1 MLPHILSFEGRIKR
15 GEYAI
20 TILPLLF
27 LNRLIVIPSVAH
39 EPIFGFSALILSLW
53 VGFAQGAKR
62 CHDLGKSG
70 WFQIIPFYGLFM
82 LFDSGTYHDNKYGL
96 SPYIERVEE
105 EQEEEKV
112 QCDTHTP
119 TQQ

>member
-27 LNRLIVIPSVAH
+27 LNNLIIIPASVH

-62 CHDLGKSG
+62 CHDLSKSG
-70 WFQIIPFYGLFM
+70 WFQLVPFYGLFM

-105 EQEEEKV
+105 EPEEV
-112 QCDTHTP
+112 Q
-119 TQQ
+119 

>member
-15 GEYAI
+15 GEYALSA
-20 TILPLLF
+20 LPLIFINAFLVLPTVSEQPILAIPALF
-27 LNRLIVIPSVAH
+27 FSYWVI
-39 EPIFGFSALILSLW
+39 
-53 VGFAQGAKR
+53 FAQGAKR

-70 WFQIIPFYGLFM
+70 WFQAIPFYSLFM

-96 SPYIERVEE
+96 SPYIERAEE
-105 EQEEEKV
+105 ELEENV
-112 QCDTHTP
+112 QCDTHST